1 MPTAPL
7 GLSSD
12 SPELL
17 RQPESLVSRLGLVS
31 SVREAPPPR
40 GLSRVACYSASI
52 GSGRPGR
59 NAAAKH
65 GRRVTASGMA
75 VDDPGRARLVA
86 IVEAAERYAGLNQSP
101 CVFITATAEELSG
114 RVLDFSR
121 IPRCSPRELAGNC
134 SLSTPNPTAPMRW
147 VSALEL
153 VSGEETWIPAVMA
166 CYGLDSLLES
176 ERFWYQISTGNASH
190 FDPTEALVRALCEV
204 VERDLIAVTWLQMLS
219 LPLVDCPLPETVQY
233 LLDWSSLHFIDS
245 YLFDGT
251 SDIGV
256 PTVYCLHVVKHSD
269 RVRQVVGCGTG
280 RTIPMAAEK
289 ALLEALM
296 CGIAFESAYDSD
308 ENVPPPCEF
317 VKIIDSGRYMARP
330 EYAAAF
336 DFLVNG
342 DRKSAASA
350 DHVLPDDA
358 SECLTQ
364 LVGSLRSSGM
374 QAFVSDRTT
383 SELASV
389 GLTSVCAVI
398 PDLQPMTLLPD
409 AQYRAHPRLYS
420 APKIMGHRVC
430 EEEELN
436 SWPMPF
442 A

>member
-1 MPTAPL
+1 MPTAPP

-12 SPELL
+12 CPELL
-17 RQPESLVSRLGLVS
+17 RRSESLVSRLGLVS
-31 SVREAPPPR
+31 SLSQAPSPR
-40 GLSRVACYSASI
+40 GFSRITGFTASI

-59 NAAAKH
+59 RADAKH
-65 GRRVTASGMA
+65 GRRVSASGRA
-75 VDDPGRARLVA
+75 VDDPCRARLVA
-86 IVEAAERYAGLNQSP
+86 IAEAAERYAGLNQSGA
-101 CVFITATAEELSG
+101 FITATAEELSG

-121 IPRCSPRELAGNC
+121 IPRCSPRELAGKC
-134 SLSTPNPTAPMRW
+134 SLSTPDPTAPMRW

-153 VSGEETWIPAVMA
+153 VSGEETWIPAIMA

-176 ERFWYQISTGNASH
+176 ERFWYQISTGNATH

-204 VERDLIAVTWLQMLS
+204 VERDLIAVTWLQMMS

-233 LLDWSSLHFIDS
+233 LLDSSTLHFIDS

-256 PTVYCLHVVKHSD
+256 PTVYCLQIVKHGS
-269 RVRQVVGCGTG
+269 RVRQVVGCATG

-296 CGIAFESAYDSD
+296 CGTAYEGAYESD
-308 ENVPPPCEF
+308 ETVPQPCEF
-317 VKIIDSGRYMARP
+317 TKLVDSGRYMARP
-330 EYAAAF
+330 EFADAF

-342 DRKSAASA
+342 DREPAGSAG
-350 DHVLPDDA
+350 HVLPDDA

-364 LVGSLRSSGM
+364 LIGSLRSSGM

-398 PDLQPMTLLPD
+398 PDLQPMTLLPN
-409 AQYRAHPRLYS
+409 AQYRAHSRLYS
-420 APKIMGHRVC
+420 APKIMGYRVC
-430 EEEELN
+430 GEEELN